1 MAVSLVLIVLIYML
15 LWGGTLEERGELETA
30 PEEAAAAQTFEGD
43 ASTPPPP
50 ADGEPAPAT
59 PE

>member
-1 MAVSLVLIVLIYML
+1 ML
-15 LWGGTLEERGELETA
+15 LWGGTQEELGELETA
-30 PEEAAAAQTFEGD
+30 PEEAAAARTFEGD
-43 ASTPPPP
+43 ASSPPLP